1 MAWSRRDFSH
11 RDYWLAGMTDEERK
25 DELAYSDYSFR
36 VWSRF
41 FLYVVACAFPALALA
56 VAGLLGEGAVMFFTV
71 FYIPSIAGIPFLFVM
86 SRKRWRKAGRPRGL
100 RV

>member
-25 DELAYSDYSFR
+25 DELAYSDYSLR
-36 VWSRF
+36 VWLRF
-41 FLYVVACAFPALALA
+41 VFYVVACAFLALA
-56 VAGLLGEGAVMFFTV
+56 VVGLLGDGAIVFFSV
-71 FYIPSIAGIPFLFVM
+71 FFIPAVVGIPFLFVR
-86 SRKRWRKAGRPRGL
+86 SRKRWREGGRTSGL